1 MLKPNLKSI
10 VQSNVK
16 NLAGDLE
23 NKANGL
29 KSNLINSAVDSLG
42 LGSAGGLLKALLGG
56 PSSQPQLKTMVN
68 AGSAQESNDWRVK
81 LSLPGTFSKDVP
93 KILEPL
99 VETNGLVFPYTPT
112 ILIQH
117 TANYDALSP
126 THSNYPFPQY
136 QSSQIEDLVITG
148 DFFCENAKDAQY
160 WVAMVHYLRS
170 VTKMNYGTDGDA
182 GAPPPIVKLTG
193 YGDFVFPNVPVVIRN
208 FTVDLPADVDYIK
221 TKITDDVSVSDGT
234 VNVETAGNAGWAP
247 AQSQV
252 SITVT
257 PIYSRAKVSQF
268 SLNSFVKG
276 DYLGGSGNGGG
287 FI

>member
-16 NLAGDLE
+16 NFTDDLE
-23 NKANGL
+23 SKANGL

-42 LGSAGGLLKALLGG
+42 LGGAGGLLKALLGG
-56 PSSQPQLKTMVN
+56 PSSQPQLKTQVQ
-68 AGSAQESNDWRVK
+68 AGTKQETNDWRVK
-81 LSLPGTFSKDVP
+81 LSIPSTFGAP
-93 KILEPL
+93 EILAPL

-136 QSSQIEDLVITG
+136 QNSQVEDLVITG
-148 DFFCENAKDAQY
+148 DFFCENAKEAQY
-160 WVAMVHYLRS
+160 WTAMVHYLRS
-170 VTKMNYGTDGDA
+170 VTKMNYGVDGDA

-221 TKITDDVSVSDGT
+221 TQITGDVSINDGT
-234 VNVETAGNAGWAP
+234 VDVNIPGKAGWAP
-247 AQSQV
+247 VQSQV

-257 PIYSRAKVSQF
+257 PIYSRAKTSQF
-268 SLNSFVKG
+268 SLNSFING
-276 DYLGGSGNGGG
+276 GYLGSGGNGGG

>member
-23 NKANGL
+23 NKAKGL

-56 PSSQPQLKTMVN
+56 PSSQPQLKTQVK
-68 AGSAQESNDWRVK
+68 AGTKQATNDWRVK
-81 LSLPGTFSKDVP
+81 LSIPSTFGAP
-93 KILEPL
+93 EILKPL

-136 QSSQIEDLVITG
+136 QNSQIEDLVITG

-160 WVAMVHYLRS
+160 WTAMVHYLRS
-170 VTKMNYGTDGDA
+170 VTKMNYGTDSDA

-221 TKITDDVSVSDGT
+221 TQITGDVSINDGT
-234 VNVETAGNAGWAP
+234 VDKIIPGKAGWAP
-247 AQSQV
+247 VQSQV

-257 PIYSRAKVSQF
+257 PIYSRAKTSQF
-268 SLNSFVKG
+268 SLNSFING
-276 DYLGGSGNGGG
+276 GYLGGSGNGSG

>member
-10 VQSNVK
+10 VQSNV
-16 NLAGDLE
+16 NSFTNDLE
-23 NKANGL
+23 NKAKGL
-29 KSNLINSAVDSLG
+29 KSNLIGSAVDSLG

-56 PSSQPQLKTMVN
+56 PSSQPQLKSLVQ
-68 AGSAQESNDWRVK
+68 AGQASNSNDWRVK
-81 LSLPGTFSKDVP
+81 LSIPSTFGTP
-93 KILEPL
+93 EILKPL
-99 VETNGLVFPYTPT
+99 VATNGLVFPYTPT

-117 TANYDALSP
+117 TANYDAMSP

-136 QSSQIEDLVITG
+136 QNSQVEDLVITG

-160 WVAMVHYLRS
+160 WTAMVHYLRS
-170 VTKMNYGTDGDA
+170 ATKMNYGVDGDS

-221 TKITDDVSVSDGT
+221 TQIIGDIVNLDGT
-234 VNVETAGNAGWAP
+234 VDDDSKGHAGWAP

-257 PIYSRAKVSQF
+257 PIYSRAKTSQF
-268 SLNSFVKG
+268 SLNSFING
-276 DYLGGSGNGGG
+276 GYLGGKGNGGG

>member
-16 NLAGDLE
+16 NFTDDLE
-23 NKANGL
+23 NTAKGL

-42 LGSAGGLLKALLGG
+42 LGGAGGLLKALLGG
-56 PSSQPQLKTMVN
+56 PSSQPQLKTLVA
-68 AGSAQESNDWRVK
+68 AGTAQETNDWRVK
-81 LSLPGTFSKDVP
+81 LSIPSTFGAP
-93 KILEPL
+93 EILAPL

-136 QSSQIEDLVITG
+136 QNSQIEDLVITG

-160 WVAMVHYLRS
+160 WTAMVHYLRS
-170 VTKMNYGTDGDA
+170 VTKMNYGVDGDA

-221 TKITDDVSVSDGT
+221 TQIIGDVSINDGT
-234 VNVETAGNAGWAP
+234 VDVNIPGKAGWAP
-247 AQSQV
+247 VQSQV

-257 PIYSRAKVSQF
+257 PIYSRAKTSQF
-268 SLNSFVKG
+268 SLTSFING
-276 DYLGGSGNGGG
+276 GYLGGGGNGGG

>member
-10 VQSNVK
+10 VQSNVE

-23 NKANGL
+23 NKAKGL

-56 PSSQPQLKTMVN
+56 PSSQPQLKTQVK
-68 AGSAQESNDWRVK
+68 AGTKQATNDWRVK
-81 LSLPGTFSKDVP
+81 LSIPSTFGAP
-93 KILEPL
+93 EILKPL

-221 TKITDDVSVSDGT
+221 TQIEGEVAVEGSTTT
-234 VNVETAGNAGWAP
+234 VAKGNAGWAP

-268 SLNSFVKG
+268 NLKSFING
-276 DYLGGSGNGGG
+276 GYLGGSGKGSG

>member
-1 MLKPNLKSI
+1 MLKPNLKNI

-16 NLAGDLE
+16 NFTDDLE
-23 NKANGL
+23 NTAKGL

-42 LGSAGGLLKALLGG
+42 LGGAGGLLKALLGG
-56 PSSQPQLKTMVN
+56 PSSQPQLKTQVQ
-68 AGSAQESNDWRVK
+68 AGKKQETNDWRVK
-81 LSLPGTFSKDVP
+81 LSIPSTFGAP
-93 KILEPL
+93 EILKPL
-99 VETNGLVFPYTPT
+99 VATNGLVFPYTPT

-136 QSSQIEDLVITG
+136 QNSQIEDLVITG

-160 WVAMVHYLRS
+160 WTAMVHYLRS
-170 VTKMNYGTDGDA
+170 VTKMNYGADSDA

-193 YGDFVFPNVPVVIRN
+193 YGDFVFPNVPVVVRN

-221 TKITDDVSVSDGT
+221 AQITGDVRLKDGGVDKIIPGK
-234 VNVETAGNAGWAP
+234 AGWAP
-247 AQSQV
+247 VQSQV

-257 PIYSRAKVSQF
+257 PIYSRAKTSQF
-268 SLNSFVKG
+268 SLTSFING
-276 DYLGGSGNGGG
+276 GYLGSSGNGSG

>member
-16 NLAGDLE
+16 NFTDDLE
-23 NKANGL
+23 NTAKGL

-42 LGSAGGLLKALLGG
+42 LGGAGGLLKALLGG
-56 PSSQPQLKTMVN
+56 PSSQPQLKTLVA
-68 AGSAQESNDWRVK
+68 AGTAQETNDWRVK
-81 LSLPGTFSKDVP
+81 LSIPSTFGAP

-99 VETNGLVFPYTPT
+99 VATNGLVFPYTPT

-136 QSSQIEDLVITG
+136 QNSQIEDLVITG

-160 WVAMVHYLRS
+160 WTAMVHYLRS
-170 VTKMNYGTDGDA
+170 VTKMNYGTDSDA

-221 TKITDDVSVSDGT
+221 TQITGDVSINDGT
-234 VNVETAGNAGWAP
+234 VDKIIPGKAGWAP
-247 AQSQV
+247 VQSQV

-257 PIYSRAKVSQF
+257 PIYSRAKTSQF
-268 SLNSFVKG
+268 SLTSFING
-276 DYLGGSGNGGG
+276 GYLGSSGNGSG

>member
-16 NLAGDLE
+16 NFTDDLE
-23 NKANGL
+23 NTAKGL

-56 PSSQPQLKTMVN
+56 PSSQPLLKTQVK
-68 AGSAQESNDWRVK
+68 AGTKQETNDWRVK
-81 LSLPGTFSKDVP
+81 LSIPSTFGAP

-99 VETNGLVFPYTPT
+99 VATNGLVFPYTPT

-136 QSSQIEDLVITG
+136 QNSQIEDLVITG

-160 WVAMVHYLRS
+160 WTAMVHYLRS
-170 VTKMNYGTDGDA
+170 VTKMNYGVDGDA

-221 TKITDDVSVSDGT
+221 TQITGDVSINDGT
-234 VNVETAGNAGWAP
+234 VDKIIPGKAGWAP
-247 AQSQV
+247 VQSQV

-257 PIYSRAKVSQF
+257 PIYSRAKTSQF
-268 SLNSFVKG
+268 SLNSFING
-276 DYLGGSGNGGG
+276 GYLGGGGNGGG

>member
-10 VQSNVK
+10 VQSNVE

-23 NKANGL
+23 NKAKGL

-56 PSSQPQLKTMVN
+56 PSSQPQLKTQVK
-68 AGSAQESNDWRVK
+68 AGTKQATNDWRVK
-81 LSLPGTFSKDVP
+81 LSIPSTFGAP
-93 KILEPL
+93 EILKPL

-136 QSSQIEDLVITG
+136 QNSQIEDLVITG

-160 WVAMVHYLRS
+160 WTAMVHYLRS
-170 VTKMNYGTDGDA
+170 VTKMNYGLDGDA

-221 TKITDDVSVSDGT
+221 TQITGDVRISDDT
-234 VNVETAGNAGWAP
+234 VDVNIPGKAGWAP
-247 AQSQV
+247 VQSQV

-257 PIYSRAKVSQF
+257 PIYSRAKTSQF
-268 SLNSFVKG
+268 SLTSFING
-276 DYLGGSGNGGG
+276 GYLGGSGNGSG

>member
-10 VQSNVK
+10 VQTNVK
-16 NLAGDLE
+16 NFTDDLE
-23 NKANGL
+23 NTAKGL

-56 PSSQPQLKTMVN
+56 PSSQPQLKTQVK
-68 AGSAQESNDWRVK
+68 AGTKQETNDWRVK
-81 LSLPGTFSKDVP
+81 LSIPSTFGAP

-99 VETNGLVFPYTPT
+99 VATNGLVFPYTPT

-136 QSSQIEDLVITG
+136 QNSQIEDLVITG

-160 WVAMVHYLRS
+160 WTAMVHYLRS
-170 VTKMNYGTDGDA
+170 VTKMNYGVDGDA

-221 TKITDDVSVSDGT
+221 TQITGDVSINDGT
-234 VNVETAGNAGWAP
+234 VDKIIPGKAGWAP
-247 AQSQV
+247 VQSQV

-257 PIYSRAKVSQF
+257 PIYSRAKTSQF
-268 SLNSFVKG
+268 SLTSFING
-276 DYLGGSGNGGG
+276 GYLGSSGNGSG

>member
-16 NLAGDLE
+16 NFTDDLE
-23 NKANGL
+23 NTAKGL

-56 PSSQPQLKTMVN
+56 PSSQPQLKTQVK
-68 AGSAQESNDWRVK
+68 AGTKQETNDWRVK
-81 LSLPGTFSKDVP
+81 LSIPSTFGAP

-99 VETNGLVFPYTPT
+99 VATNGLVFPYTPT

-160 WVAMVHYLRS
+160 WTAMVHYLRS
-170 VTKMNYGTDGDA
+170 VTKMNYGTDSDA

-221 TKITDDVSVSDGT
+221 TQITGDVSIKDGT
-234 VNVETAGNAGWAP
+234 VDKIIPGKAGWAP
-247 AQSQV
+247 VQSQV

-257 PIYSRAKVSQF
+257 PIYSRAKTSQF
-268 SLNSFVKG
+268 SLTSFING
-276 DYLGGSGNGGG
+276 GYLGSSGNGSG

>member
-10 VQSNVK
+10 VQSNVE

-23 NKANGL
+23 NKAKGL

-56 PSSQPQLKTMVN
+56 PSSQPQLKTQVK
-68 AGSAQESNDWRVK
+68 AGTKQATNDWRVK
-81 LSLPGTFSKDVP
+81 LSIPSTFGAP
-93 KILEPL
+93 EILKPL

-136 QSSQIEDLVITG
+136 QNSQIEDLVITG